1 MTTKKQ
7 WTAAY
12 NELSESQQSFK
23 TAAAAED
30 AFRSLAE
37 GLGITWSV
45 ALEGDIVLDE
55 PGTEVQQ
62 SAEQADEQN
71 HLQNVHDAVRS
82 EEDTTPPAPPTETTK
97 PKSGGSRGLHSVTD
111 IVTVLVP
118 NPKRPGSLIH
128 ARFQLYQTGQ
138 TVGEFL
144 AAGGRRV
151 DLKWDEEH
159 KFVSISPATAKV
171 ADEIPTETETE

>member
-7 WTAAY
+7 WTAAH
-12 NELSESQQSFK
+12 NELAENPATFK
-23 TAAAAED
+23 TAAAAEE

-37 GLGITWSV
+37 GLGVTWSV

-55 PGTEVQQ
+55 PGAEVQQ
-62 SAEQADEQN
+62 TAEQ
-71 HLQNVHDAVRS
+71 AVRS

-97 PKSGGSRGLHSVTD
+97 PKSGGSRGLHRTTD

-118 NPKRPGSLIH
+118 NPKRPGSLTH
-128 ARFQLYQTGQ
+128 ARFELYRTGQ

-171 ADEIPTETETE
+171 ADEIPTETEEKTE